1 MEQMLYRQ
9 ALALAIVEQTSP
21 LKAKPIN
28 ENYKKL
34 EIDIASIKSH
44 IIN

>member
-1 MEQMLYRQ
+1 
-9 ALALAIVEQTSP
+9 
-21 LKAKPIN
+21 LKAKTIN